1 MPPKTRSHPRRRA
14 KKAPKKAK
22 KAVSFAIDTAPAPRV
37 DPVEEVL
44 SNQPLLE
51 HVLSFLPMNVDIG
64 RAASTNKAFKEAC
77 DSPAMWKARAE
88 RLPILTLRDC
98 DVDYHRLNHQLTK
111 AVRPIVVRRR
121 PLVFLRGDERRLA
134 RRDIST
140 SRDPTSDHTTLAG

>member
-1 MPPKTRSHPRRRA
+1 MPPKTRSHSRRRA
-14 KKAPKKAK
+14 RNAK
-22 KAVSFAIDTAPAPRV
+22 TAVSFAIDTAPAPRV

-98 DVDYHRLNHQLTK
+98 DVDIIRLNHQLTK
-111 AVRPIVVRRR
+111 AVVRRR

-140 SRDPTSDHTTLAG
+140 SRDPISDHTTLAG

>member
-44 SNQPLLE
+44 SNQTLLE

-98 DVDYHRLNHQLTK
+98 AVDIIRLNHQLTK
-111 AVRPIVVRRR
+111 AMVRRR
-121 PLVFLRGDERRLA
+121 PLVFLREMPEHRC

-140 SRDPTSDHTTLAG
+140 SRDPISDHTTLAGYPES

>member
-14 KKAPKKAK
+14 KKAPKNAK

-98 DVDYHRLNHQLTK
+98 DVDIIRLNHQLTK
-111 AVRPIVVRRR
+111 AVVRRR
-121 PLVFLRGDERRLA
+121 PLVFLRGDETRLA

>member
-64 RAASTNKAFKEAC
+64 RAASRNKAFKEAC

-98 DVDYHRLNHQLTK
+98 DVDIIRLNHQLTK
-111 AVRPIVVRRR
+111 AVVRRR

-140 SRDPTSDHTTLAG
+140 SRDPISDHTTLAG

>member
-14 KKAPKKAK
+14 KKAPKNAK

-44 SNQPLLE
+44 SNQTLLE

-98 DVDYHRLNHQLTK
+98 DVDIIRLNHQLTK
-111 AVRPIVVRRR
+111 AVVRRR

-140 SRDPTSDHTTLAG
+140 SRDPISDHTTLAG

>member
-98 DVDYHRLNHQLTK
+98 DVDIIRLNHQLTK
-111 AVRPIVVRRR
+111 AVVRRR
-121 PLVFLRGDERRLA
+121 PLVFLRGDETRLA

-140 SRDPTSDHTTLAG
+140 SRDPISDHTTLAGYPES

>member
-1 MPPKTRSHPRRRA
+1 MPPKTRSHPRRRT

-44 SNQPLLE
+44 SNQTLLE

-64 RAASTNKAFKEAC
+64 RAASTNKAFKVAC

-98 DVDYHRLNHQLTK
+98 DVDIIRLNHQLTK
-111 AVRPIVVRRR
+111 ALVRRR

-140 SRDPTSDHTTLAG
+140 SRDPISDHTTLAGYPES

>member
-98 DVDYHRLNHQLTK
+98 DVDIIRLNHQLTK
-111 AVRPIVVRRR
+111 AVVRRR
-121 PLVFLRGDERRLA
+121 PLVFL
-134 RRDIST
+134 
-140 SRDPTSDHTTLAG
+140 

>member
-14 KKAPKKAK
+14 KKAPKNAK

-64 RAASTNKAFKEAC
+64 RAASTNKAFKVAC

-98 DVDYHRLNHQLTK
+98 DVDIIRLNHQLTK
-111 AVRPIVVRRR
+111 AVVRRR
-121 PLVFLRGDERRLA
+121 PLVFLRGDETRLA

>member
-98 DVDYHRLNHQLTK
+98 DVDYHSSEPPVDEGCGTTTPARFSS
-111 AVRPIVVRRR
+111 RRR
-121 PLVFLRGDERRLA
+121 NTPRAA
-134 RRDIST
+134 RHLNI
-140 SRDPTSDHTTLAG
+140 A

>member
-98 DVDYHRLNHQLTK
+98 DVDIIRLNHQLTK
-111 AVRPIVVRRR
+111 AVVRRR

>member
-14 KKAPKKAK
+14 KKAPKNAK
-22 KAVSFAIDTAPAPRV
+22 KAVSFAIDTEPAPRV

-98 DVDYHRLNHQLTK
+98 DVDIIRLNHQLTK
-111 AVRPIVVRRR
+111 AVVRRR

-140 SRDPTSDHTTLAG
+140 SRDPISDHTTLAG

>member
-14 KKAPKKAK
+14 KKAPKNAK

-98 DVDYHRLNHQLTK
+98 DVDIIRLNHQLTK
-111 AVRPIVVRRR
+111 AVVRRR

-140 SRDPTSDHTTLAG
+140 SRDPISDHTTLAG

>member
-14 KKAPKKAK
+14 KKAPKNAK
-22 KAVSFAIDTAPAPRV
+22 KAVSFAIDTAPAPGV

-98 DVDYHRLNHQLTK
+98 DVDIIRLNHQLTK
-111 AVRPIVVRRR
+111 AVVRRR
-121 PLVFLRGDERRLA
+121 PLVFLRGDETRLA

>member
-98 DVDYHRLNHQLTK
+98 DVDIIRLNHQLTK
-111 AVRPIVVRRR
+111 AVVRRR

-140 SRDPTSDHTTLAG
+140 SRDPISDHTTLAG

>member
-14 KKAPKKAK
+14 KKAPKNAK

-98 DVDYHRLNHQLTK
+98 DVDIIRLNHQLTK
-111 AVRPIVVRRR
+111 AVVRRR

>member
-14 KKAPKKAK
+14 KKAPKNAK
-22 KAVSFAIDTAPAPRV
+22 KAVSFAIDTEPAPRV

-44 SNQPLLE
+44 SNQTLLE

-64 RAASTNKAFKEAC
+64 RAASTNKALKVAC

-98 DVDYHRLNHQLTK
+98 DVDIIRLNHQLTK
-111 AVRPIVVRRR
+111 AVVRRR

-140 SRDPTSDHTTLAG
+140 SRDPISDHTTLAG

>member
-1 MPPKTRSHPRRRA
+1 MPPKTRSHSRRRA
-14 KKAPKKAK
+14 RNAK
-22 KAVSFAIDTAPAPRV
+22 TAVSFAIDTAPAPRV

-98 DVDYHRLNHQLTK
+98 DVDIIRLNHQLTK
-111 AVRPIVVRRR
+111 AVVRRR

>member
-14 KKAPKKAK
+14 KKAPKNAK

-64 RAASTNKAFKEAC
+64 RAASTNKAFKEAS

-98 DVDYHRLNHQLTK
+98 DVDIIRLNHQLTK
-111 AVRPIVVRRR
+111 AVVRRR

-140 SRDPTSDHTTLAG
+140 SRDPISDHTTLAG

>member
-98 DVDYHRLNHQLTK
+98 DVDIIRLNHQLTK
-111 AVRPIVVRRR
+111 ALVRRR

-140 SRDPTSDHTTLAG
+140 SRDPISDHTTLAGYPES